1 MMIPVCLP
9 VPAIKC
15 SMSCTTGWLIW
26 AQQAPSPNSCVYR
39 MADARLAAR
48 VVAGEVVLPDKP
60 GAQAQ
65 APSRPSS
72 EVLLNA
78 PRVAS
83 AVAAASEA
91 QLAWSRERGDT
102 PSSAAAADPS
112 LRPPMP
118 GPSAPPLVHSP
129 PSAPPGRKAKKA
141 KKRADYSAVAAQRM
155 AFAGATPHGG

>member
-1 MMIPVCLP
+1 MVD
-9 VPAIKC
+9 
-15 SMSCTTGWLIW
+15 
-26 AQQAPSPNSCVYR
+26 AQ
-39 MADARLAAR
+39 LAAC

-60 GAQAQ
+60 SAQAQ
-65 APSRPSS
+65 PPSCPSS

-78 PRVAS
+78 LRVAS

-91 QLAWSRERGDT
+91 QMAWSRERGQS
-102 PSSAAAADPS
+102 PSPAAAGDTS
-112 LRPPMP
+112 HRPPTP

-141 KKRADYSAVAAQRM
+141 KKRADYSAVAAQRV